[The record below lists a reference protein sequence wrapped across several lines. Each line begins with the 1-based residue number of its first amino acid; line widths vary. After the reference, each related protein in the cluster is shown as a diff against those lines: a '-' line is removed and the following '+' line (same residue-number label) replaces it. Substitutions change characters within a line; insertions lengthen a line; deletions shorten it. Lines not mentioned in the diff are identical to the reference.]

1 MKRSLL
7 FWILAV
13 LITLISA
20 AYQRLTGPTYPL
32 SGTTEV
38 GGQKFAFRFD
48 RSHGGDGD
56 HEVRLMTHSP
66 DVTGKLEWKRY
77 KTDDPW
83 TTVDMRYNDG
93 ALTAMLPHQ
102 PPAGKLEYKVHL
114 RSGDHALSLPAN
126 DEMVIRFKGDVP
138 LFILIPHV
146 LAMFFGMLV
155 STRAGLELFGT
166 GEKLRSLTYW
176 TLGLLGLGGLVLGP
190 IVQKYAFGEYWTGWP
205 YGYDLTDNKT
215 LVAFLVWAV
224 AATALQRGHYPRR
237 WAFGAAMVTLIV
249 FMIPHSVLG
258 SELKYEERDGRMK
271 PAGQMLT
278 DPRPATDL
286 VASLKLNGS
295 PEQRNPSGSL
305 RRRL

>member
-1 MKRSLL
+1 MTARSRRCCRTSHPPGSWSTR
-7 FWILAV
+7 FTSAPATDAV
-13 LITLISA
+13 
-20 AYQRLTGPTYPL
+20 
-32 SGTTEV
+32 
-38 GGQKFAFRFD
+38 
-48 RSHGGDGD
+48 
-56 HEVRLMTHSP
+56 
-66 DVTGKLEWKRY
+66 
-77 KTDDPW
+77 
-83 TTVDMRYNDG
+83 
-93 ALTAMLPHQ
+93 
-102 PPAGKLEYKVHL
+102 
-114 RSGDHALSLPAN
+114 SLPAN

-176 TLGLLGLGGLVLGP
+176 TLGLLGIGGLILGP
-190 IVQKYAFGEYWTGWP
+190 IVQKYAFGAYWTGWP
-205 YGYDLTDNKT
+205 FGHDLTDNKT

-237 WAFGAAMVTLIV
+237 WAFGAAVVTLIV

-278 DPRPATDL
+278 DPRPATDP